1 MRAHLFLYEEVDP
14 TREDLVSVA
23 QWLHAEPY
31 QIEVHIK
38 HEPIDKFLGQIKEMH
53 GTFGEFPKDERR
65 TNKILRL
72 LKQGATPMP
81 MYVEQGDKDL
91 FVMEGRHRMVAF
103 WLAGAKT
110 VPVAYVSKKLDE
122 TINPDILDP
131 HFSDEQEIGDYR
143 FTANMELAG
152 YSKTPQL
159 VIRCYD
165 GETRIGEVKF
175 YSTYGD
181 SLISSLTTV
190 SPSYQKQGIASTMY
204 AYARMLGNTIEP
216 SKSQLPPG
224 KKMWK
229 SWKKAGDAEHL
240 MKEQVIDEYEG
251 SVYPT
256 ENSKAIFDKLQG
268 LGYKKLGSGADATVW
283 AKDSDHVIKILMP
296 RRTLPSEVANAEKGF
311 MTFYD
316 FCKKHPELPN
326 LPRFIDIGGEHHTV
340 FDINGTPYR
349 QIAMERLQHIP
360 NGSFEEAMVWMLAD
374 LSKYGAS
381 WPNIVQQMKK
391 PITWQDSGMK
401 MKNIPQEVAR
411 RFADQAVSTRY
422 GILSVTM
429 GRLYRAGIRSG
440 LGWDL
445 HTDNVMMRRDGT
457 LVIVDPFFT

>member
-1 MRAHLFLYEEVDP
+1 MRAADF
-14 TREDLVSVA
+14 
-23 QWLHAEPY
+23 
-31 QIEVHIK
+31 
-38 HEPIDKFLGQIKEMH
+38 
-53 GTFGEFPKDERR
+53 
-65 TNKILRL
+65 
-72 LKQGATPMP
+72 
-81 MYVEQGDKDL
+81 
-91 FVMEGRHRMVAF
+91 
-103 WLAGAKT
+103 
-110 VPVAYVSKKLDE
+110 
-122 TINPDILDP
+122 
-131 HFSDEQEIGDYR
+131 
-143 FTANMELAG
+143 
-152 YSKTPQL
+152 
-159 VIRCYD
+159 
-165 GETRIGEVKF
+165 
-175 YSTYGD
+175 
-181 SLISSLTTV
+181 
-190 SPSYQKQGIASTMY
+190 IA
-204 AYARMLGNTIEP
+204 
-216 SKSQLPPG
+216 
-224 KKMWK
+224 
-229 SWKKAGDAEHL
+229 
-240 MKEQVIDEYEG
+240 EYEG
-251 SVYPT
+251 SVTPT
-256 ENSKAIFDKLQG
+256 ENSKEIFSKLEG
-268 LGYKKLGSGADATVW
+268 LGYSKLGSGADATVW

-411 RFADQAVSTRY
+411 RFAEQAVSTRY

-457 LVIVDPFFT
+457 LVIVDPYFT

>member
-1 MRAHLFLYEEVDP
+1 MP
-14 TREDLVSVA
+14 
-23 QWLHAEPY
+23 
-31 QIEVHIK
+31 
-38 HEPIDKFLGQIKEMH
+38 DKL
-53 GTFGEFPKDERR
+53 
-65 TNKILRL
+65 
-72 LKQGATPMP
+72 
-81 MYVEQGDKDL
+81 
-91 FVMEGRHRMVAF
+91 
-103 WLAGAKT
+103 
-110 VPVAYVSKKLDE
+110 
-122 TINPDILDP
+122 
-131 HFSDEQEIGDYR
+131 
-143 FTANMELAG
+143 
-152 YSKTPQL
+152 
-159 VIRCYD
+159 
-165 GETRIGEVKF
+165 
-175 YSTYGD
+175 
-181 SLISSLTTV
+181 
-190 SPSYQKQGIASTMY
+190 
-204 AYARMLGNTIEP
+204 
-216 SKSQLPPG
+216 
-224 KKMWK
+224 
-229 SWKKAGDAEHL
+229 
-240 MKEQVIDEYEG
+240 DEYEG
-251 SVYPT
+251 GVTPT